1 MGKRARGIWN
11 RLMGDPEMPFPSGH
25 VLMRIVVARKCGIG
39 AGLIE
44 RREGYR
50 SAMETRQRGLYR

>member
-1 MGKRARGIWN
+1 
-11 RLMGDPEMPFPSGH
+11 MGDPEMPFPSGH
-25 VLMRIVVARKCGIG
+25 VHMRIVVARKCGIG